1 MRHARRDLD
10 VRCARPS
17 PGRAGKRTRSAT
29 AVCDGGARPH
39 HAVARCWTIAPER
52 SPWPTIIRSHRRR
65 TAKPAATRGAGSLWG
80 AHNVP
85 LVDAADLGAAP
96 PPVEPAG
103 APPPCCAGLAGAR
116 AGTRCGAS
124 HGRRRRSSRCTASI
138 RASTPW
144 ASAKQCGWRCSSGSA
159 RRSSRNGCHH
169 GSVSRLLVTPGPAG
183 SIKLPH
189 SSQINSAPRR
199 MGDIVPHR
207 PLRCAARRGSAHEPY
222 QDGVDAG
229 ELRSFLPAGLT
240 AARAGIW
247 RSWRR

>member
-1 MRHARRDLD
+1 MRTSVTGSRRKAHP
-10 VRCARPS
+10 VRNRRLRWRRSTS
-17 PGRAGKRTRSAT
+17 P
-29 AVCDGGARPH
+29 
-39 HAVARCWTIAPER
+39 
-52 SPWPTIIRSHRRR
+52 RRR
-65 TAKPAATRGAGSLWG
+65 KMLDDRTGAESMANNYPVTPPAYGETCSHPGSRVSLG